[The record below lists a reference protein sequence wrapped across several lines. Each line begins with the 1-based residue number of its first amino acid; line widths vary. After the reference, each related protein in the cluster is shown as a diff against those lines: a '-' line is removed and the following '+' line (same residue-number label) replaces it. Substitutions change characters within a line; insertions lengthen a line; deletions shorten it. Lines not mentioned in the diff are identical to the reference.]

1 MEFRLDTIAGEAAR
15 LQAANDDPLCA
26 YLYDL
31 PALRRHVENVVAALP
46 ERCEMF
52 YAVKANAEAPILE
65 ALKGRV
71 AGFEAAS
78 GGELALIREHFP
90 EVPLLFGGPGKL
102 ASELSH
108 ALELDVELIHVE
120 SLTELK
126 RLARLLEQSDRRQ
139 GILLR
144 MNLATDNLP
153 STPLT
158 MGGVPTPFG
167 IDPEDLEACLTFL
180 EHHSRIE
187 LRGFHF
193 HLISHQLDAD
203 AQLRLLGD
211 LFHQVERWRA
221 RYHLDIDQINVGGG
235 IGINYREPRRQFDW
249 AGFCGGLTRQLAEPR
264 LQRYRIRFEC
274 GRYLTAPCGYYLM
287 EVMDLKR
294 NHGQWFAVCRG
305 GTHHFRTPAAQ
316 NHDHPF
322 VRLPGGGD
330 EDNLT
335 NTRVSVV
342 GQLCTPKDVLARQVE
357 VERLAIGDM
366 LLFTLAGAYAW
377 NISHQNFLRHPA
389 PIMHFIDDNHAETV

>member
-1 MEFRLDTIAGEAAR
+1 MEFRLDSMAREAAR
-15 LQAANDDPLCA
+15 LQAASDDPLCA

-31 PALRRHVENVVAALP
+31 PALRRHVEGVVAALP

-52 YAVKANAEAPILE
+52 YAVKANAEAPILD
-65 ALKGRV
+65 ALEGRV
-71 AGFEAAS
+71 AGFEVAS
-78 GGELALIREHFP
+78 GGELALIRERFP
-90 EVPLLFGGPGKL
+90 EAPLLFGGPGKL
-102 ASELSH
+102 VSELSL
-108 ALELDVELIHVE
+108 ALELGVELIHVE
-120 SLTELK
+120 SLTELE
-126 RLARLLEQSDRRQ
+126 RLARLLEQGERRQ
-139 GILLR
+139 EVLLR

-167 IDPEDLEACLTFL
+167 IDPEELDTCLAFL
-180 EHHSRIE
+180 DRHPEIE

-211 LFHQVERWRA
+211 LFRQVEHWREQY
-221 RYHLDIDQINVGGG
+221 RLDIDQINVGGG
-235 IGINYREPRRQFDW
+235 IGINYREPSQQFDW
-249 AGFCGGLTRQLAEPR
+249 ECFCSGLAQRLTEPR
-264 LQRYRIRFEC
+264 LHRYRIRFEC

-287 EVMDLKR
+287 EVIDLKR

-322 VRLPGGGD
+322 VRLPGRGG
-330 EDNLT
+330 EEGLT
-335 NTRVSVV
+335 HARVSVV

-357 VERLAIGDM
+357 IERLAIGDM

-377 NISHQNFLRHPA
+377 NISHQHFLRHPA
-389 PIMHFIDDNHAETV
+389 PIMHFIDDEENA

>member
-1 MEFRLDTIAGEAAR
+1 MQFRLDSMAREAAR
-15 LQAANDDPLCA
+15 LQAASADPLCA

-31 PALRRHVENVVAALP
+31 PALRRHVEGVVARLP

-52 YAVKANAEAPILE
+52 YAVKANAEAPILD
-65 ALKGRV
+65 ALEGRV
-71 AGFEAAS
+71 AGFEVAS
-78 GGELALIREHFP
+78 GGELALIRERFP
-90 EVPLLFGGPGKL
+90 EAPLLFGGPGKL
-102 ASELSH
+102 VSELSL
-108 ALELDVELIHVE
+108 ALELGVELIHVE
-120 SLTELK
+120 SLTELE
-126 RLARLLEQSDRRQ
+126 RLARLLEASDRRQ
-139 GILLR
+139 AILLR
-144 MNLATDNLP
+144 INLATDSLP

-167 IDPEDLEACLTFL
+167 IDPDELEACLACL
-180 EHHSRIE
+180 ERHPRLE

-193 HLISHQLDAD
+193 HLISHQLDAE

-211 LFHQVERWRA
+211 LFRQVEHWRE
-221 RYHLDIDQINVGGG
+221 RYCLDIDQINVGGG
-235 IGINYREPRRQFDW
+235 IGINYREPSQQFDW
-249 AGFCGGLTRQLAEPR
+249 PGFCDGLARRLAEPR
-264 LQRYRIRFEC
+264 LRRYRIRFEC

-322 VRLPGGGD
+322 VRLPGRGG
-330 EDNLT
+330 EGKALNHA
-335 NTRVSVV
+335 RVSVV

-377 NISHQNFLRHPA
+377 NISHQHFLRHPA
-389 PIMHFIDDNHAETV
+389 PIMHFIDDEEGV